1 MTRAADR
8 PLLPALFAMTF
19 VTGVVDAVSYLGLG
33 HVFTANMTGNVVLLG
48 FAVAGT
54 SGFSIGLSLTALL
67 GFMAGAVAGGRLGLR
82 RGEDRHRW
90 LLVAIA
96 IELGFTAAATLI
108 SIGVH
113 PDDRA
118 LATYATIVVLAVG
131 MGLRN
136 ATVRRL
142 AVPDMTT
149 TVLTMTITGLAAES
163 APGSG
168 ERRRTVR
175 RVGSIALM
183 GLGALVGALL
193 VRTSVAA
200 ALALAVAALLA
211 TAAVHLAQRPAA
223 APTA

>member
-223 APTA
+223 PPTA